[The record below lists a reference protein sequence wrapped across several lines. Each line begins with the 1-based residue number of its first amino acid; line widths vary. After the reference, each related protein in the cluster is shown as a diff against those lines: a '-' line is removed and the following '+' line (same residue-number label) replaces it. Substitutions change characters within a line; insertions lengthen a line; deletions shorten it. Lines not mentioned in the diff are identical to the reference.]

1 MPNFDKKP
9 EGMSYAQWLREKN
22 IGIRVKTAIHIDS
35 GLPQEVVSGLTSKP
49 NEIFERNLER
59 QGKQILPE
67 DM

>member
-22 IGIRVKTAIHIDS
+22 LGIHIKMAIHTDS
-35 GLPQEVVSGLTSKP
+35 GLPQEYISHAKTPEV
-49 NEIFERNLER
+49 FERNLAR
-59 QGKQILPE
+59 QGKIIEPE